1 MYPGTKFRV
10 EAASSS
16 WIGFGGCEDWK
27 IKIWS
32 LLKLHADLPYCFG
45 VEASSEHTK
54 TARVSSEPV
63 SEKLSIMDVLRNVF
77 HEEDWPEEAEDMY
90 ERIEVLGRGS
100 YGLVWMGRRLTKS
113 TGEDDDEYAA
123 LKNIEI
129 KEEKGKVYAER
140 EISILTELRHPNV
153 IRLIRAF
160 PVYKN
165 TSRLVAL
172 QLARGPNL
180 QRVVSKRGA
189 LGLPL
194 ARLVSRHLISAV
206 SYLHGRAVLH
216 RDIKPTNLIL
226 ENTEIPPQ
234 EYYDYTQDLAIWS
247 DGEDAQEMV
256 ARKKWKMML
265 VDFGFAR
272 ALEEKEYKAQAR
284 PMRNSIMLERKV
296 LESALSQESDDEADE
311 LALIERTAAALRRT
325 SIAESEYV
333 PIDEDDK
340 HNQRKSYVSNLAGL
354 DERDGNGK
362 RSEGVDEKAQQ
373 RRSVRLRAQRKARM
387 STTRAKMKS
396 MSALGTKAYAAPE
409 IKHKLRNKTD
419 EDKDKPNAA
428 LTECVA
434 DYGMIV
440 DAYSVGWTLRVIL
453 TGVPPNS
460 TISQYMR
467 KYDGKDV
474 PEEIVEVGCCCFGGK
489 VETVHKPPFRVRDTD
504 QMPKGA
510 TLFISA
516 LTKMNPDDRL
526 SVREA
531 QNHPWIKGDEYET
544 QYVVEQGDIPSLHGD
559 PVVPL
564 KCAGQL
570 SKIVI
575 EHHDK

>member
-1 MYPGTKFRV
+1 
-10 EAASSS
+10 
-16 WIGFGGCEDWK
+16 
-27 IKIWS
+27 
-32 LLKLHADLPYCFG
+32 
-45 VEASSEHTK
+45 
-54 TARVSSEPV
+54 
-63 SEKLSIMDVLRNVF
+63 MDVLRNVF
-77 HEEDWPEEAEDMY
+77 HEEDWPEEAEEMY

-100 YGLVWMGRRLTKS
+100 FGLVWMGRRMTKPV
-113 TGEDDDEYAA
+113 DDIDDEYTA

-140 EISILTELRHPNV
+140 EISILSELRHPNV

-160 PVYKN
+160 PIYKE
-165 TSRLVAL
+165 TSRLVSL

-180 QRVVSKRGA
+180 QRVISKRGA

-194 ARLVSRHLISAV
+194 ARLISRQLISAV

-226 ENTEIPPQ
+226 ENTQIPAQ
-234 EYYDYTQDLAIWS
+234 EYYDYTQDVAIWS
-247 DGEDAQEMV
+247 DGDDAKDAV
-256 ARKKWKMML
+256 AKEKWKMML

-272 ALEEKEYKAQAR
+272 ALEEKEYMQQSR
-284 PMRNSIMLERKV
+284 PMRNSIILEKK
-296 LESALSQESDDEADE
+296 AINFAANLSVDSDDETDE
-311 LALIERTAAALRRT
+311 LALIEQAAAALRRT
-325 SIAESEYV
+325 SIVETDFAE
-333 PIDEDDK
+333 IDGDDIK
-340 HNQRKSYVSNLAGL
+340 RQRMSYVSHYAGL
-354 DERDGNGK
+354 DERENIKGQEEAGAPGGK
-362 RSEGVDEKAQQ
+362 PPPRKSI
-373 RRSVRLRAQRKARM
+373 RLRAQRKARM

-467 KYDGKDV
+467 KHEGKEQQEE
-474 PEEIVEVGCCCFGGK
+474 PEEVGCCCFGSS
-489 VETVHKPPFRVRDTD
+489 VETNKKPPFRVRDTD
-504 QMPKGA
+504 QMPKEA

-531 QNHPWIKGDEYET
+531 QNHPWIKGDEDEP
-544 QYVVEQGDIPSLHGD
+544 QYQVVQGDVPSFHGD
-559 PVVPL
+559 PVVSL
-564 KCAGQL
+564 NCAGEL

-575 EHHDK
+575 EHHK

>member
-1 MYPGTKFRV
+1 
-10 EAASSS
+10 
-16 WIGFGGCEDWK
+16 
-27 IKIWS
+27 
-32 LLKLHADLPYCFG
+32 
-45 VEASSEHTK
+45 
-54 TARVSSEPV
+54 
-63 SEKLSIMDVLRNVF
+63 
-77 HEEDWPEEAEDMY
+77 MY

-100 YGLVWMGRRLTKS
+100 FGLVWMGRRVNKPI
-113 TGEDDDEYAA
+113 DKHDDEYIA

-160 PVYKN
+160 PIYKE
-165 TSRLVAL
+165 TSRLVSL

-180 QRVVSKRGA
+180 QRVISKRGA

-194 ARLVSRHLISAV
+194 ARLISRDLISAV

-226 ENTEIPPQ
+226 ENTQIPAQ
-234 EYYDYTQDLAIWS
+234 EYYDYTQDAAIWS
-247 DGEDAQEMV
+247 DGDDAREAV
-256 ARKKWKMML
+256 ASNKWKMML

-272 ALEEKEYKAQAR
+272 ALEEKEYMQQSR
-284 PMRNSIMLERKV
+284 PMRNSIILEKKARI
-296 LESALSQESDDEADE
+296 SGSNQFGDSDDETDE
-311 LALIERTAAALRRT
+311 LLLIERAAAALRRT
-325 SIAESEYV
+325 SILETDFVE
-333 PIDEDDK
+333 IDDDDK
-340 HNQRKSYVSNLAGL
+340 TKHRKSYVSHYAGL
-354 DERDGNGK
+354 DERDGAQGSGEVGK
-362 RSEGVDEKAQQ
+362 ALPRTSI
-373 RRSVRLRAQRKARM
+373 RLRAQRKARM

-419 EDKDKPNAA
+419 EDNDKPNAA

-440 DAYSVGWTLRVIL
+440 DAYSVGWTLRVLL

-467 KYDGKDV
+467 KHEGNDV
-474 PEEIVEVGCCCFGGK
+474 QEEPKEVGCCCFGSK
-489 VETVHKPPFRVRDTD
+489 PENNKEPPFRVRDTD
-504 QMPKGA
+504 QMPNEA

-516 LTKMNPDDRL
+516 LTKINPDDRL
-526 SVREA
+526 TVREA
-531 QNHPWIKGDEYET
+531 QNYSWIKGDENEA
-544 QYVVEQGDIPSLHGD
+544 QYQVIQGDVPSLHGD

-564 KCAGQL
+564 GCAGEL

-575 EHHDK
+575 EHHK